1 MSKYYLAIDIG
12 ASSGRHMIAYL
23 SNGKLVLEEIYRFDN
38 GMINKN
44 GNLCW
49 DVETLFKE
57 IINGLKR
64 CATLG
69 KVPSYMGIDTWA
81 IDFILLDQDDQL
93 IGDAVGYRDS
103 RTDGMD
109 ALVYEKISP
118 LDLYQRTGIQKLLF
132 NTIYQLMAVKTKNP
146 DQLQQAKSFLMI
158 PEYFNFLLTGVKK
171 AEYTNATSTQLVD
184 VDSKNWDDELL
195 ECLGYPREIFHEIAK
210 PGTSVGMFTEAV
222 INEVGF
228 NCEVML
234 PATHDTASAVVA
246 VPSNEDDTLYIS
258 SGTWSLM
265 GVERLD
271 TDCSAA
277 SMAYNFTHEGGYDYR
292 YRYLKNIM
300 GLWMIQSLKKE
311 LNDEYSFAELCEM
324 AACESIPSIVDCQ
337 DERFLAPDSMMI
349 ALQQY
354 CEEHQLP
361 VPITAGELAAVVY
374 NSLAKCYQVT
384 AVELEKMMK
393 KSYKQIHI
401 IGGGANADYLNSI
414 TAKQTKKDIYAGPTE
429 ATAIGNIVVQML
441 ATGEFP
447 DLQAARQCIY
457 ESFEIKHYK
466 GENI

>member
-12 ASSGRHMIAYL
+12 ASSGRHMIACL
-23 SNGKLVLEEIYRFDN
+23 DDKKLVLEEIYRFDN

-44 GNLCW
+44 GSLCW

-64 CATLG
+64 CAEVG
-69 KVPSYMGIDTWA
+69 KIPSYMGIDTWA
-81 IDFILLDQDDQL
+81 VDFVLLDQDDQL

-109 ALVYEKISP
+109 QLVYDKISP
-118 LDLYQRTGIQKLLF
+118 LALYERTGIQKLLF
-132 NTIYQLMAVKTKNP
+132 NTIYQLMAVKTKSP
-146 DQLQQAKSFLMI
+146 AQLQQAKSLLMI

-171 AEYTNATSTQLVD
+171 AEYTNATSTQLINVN
-184 VDSKNWDDELL
+184 SKNWDDELL
-195 ECLGYPREIFHEIAK
+195 ELLGYPRQIFQDIAK
-210 PGTSVGMFTEAV
+210 PGISVGMFTETIIEA
-222 INEVGF
+222 VGF
-228 NCEVML
+228 NCEVIL

-246 VPSNEDDTLYIS
+246 VASNEVDTLYIS

-271 TDCSAA
+271 TDCSAE

-311 LNDEYSFAELCEM
+311 LNDTYSFAELCDM
-324 AACESIPSIVDCQ
+324 AAQEVITSIVDCQ
-337 DERFLAPDSMMI
+337 DERFLAPDSMML

-361 VPITAGELAAVVY
+361 IPITAGELAAVVY
-374 NSLAKCYQVT
+374 NSLAKCYQTT
-384 AVELEKMMK
+384 AIELEKMMK
-393 KSYKQIHI
+393 KSYKKIHI
-401 IGGGANADYLNSI
+401 IGGGANADYLNLI
-414 TAKQTKKDIYAGPTE
+414 TAKQTGKEIAAGPIE

-441 ATGEFP
+441 ATGMFP
-447 DLQAARQCIY
+447 NLQAARQCVY
-457 ESFEIKHYK
+457 ESFEIRHYE
-466 GENI
+466 GG